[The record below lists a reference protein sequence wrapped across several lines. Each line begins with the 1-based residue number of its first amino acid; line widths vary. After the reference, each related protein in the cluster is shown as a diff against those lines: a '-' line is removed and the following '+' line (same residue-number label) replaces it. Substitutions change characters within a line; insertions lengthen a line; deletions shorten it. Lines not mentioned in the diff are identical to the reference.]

1 MFRRPPR
8 STLTDT
14 LFPYTTLF
22 RSFVEILP
30 RAPMLLRRVW
40 QVTDDAW
47 RRRPAAVVSIDS
59 KAFTMRVQKRLH
71 RRRAAAGGSGPRL
84 IHWVPPTVWAWRP
97 GRAAVIEIGRAHV

>member
-1 MFRRPPR
+1 MILGPPR
-8 STLTDT
+8 STRTDP
-14 LFPYTTLF
+14 LLPYTALF
-22 RSFVEILP
+22 RSMAVMGIVEILP

-84 IHWVPPTVWAWRP
+84 IHWVPPTVWA
-97 GRAAVIEIGRAHV
+97 